1 MLRAICRPAG
11 SRDLNLWADVESDT
25 TGYGHAM
32 AMLRDLQRDVRLHL
46 WDYAVGGAMV
56 VVAIVALTTRIDVQD
71 ADAFRFRSDTWW
83 SWALT
88 IGVCATLIG
97 RRRWPLRTFVL
108 AIALVL
114 PLVLDRHRDSIAFFA
129 IVIAFFSV
137 ATYSPHR
144 LVWRAIATIAALYA
158 VLILTGTMIL
168 RAASLVGPIFLAT
181 GFALGV
187 MLRRDRTRQEHEV
200 GAAIARGLA
209 ALETA
214 DLQAANERLRMA
226 QELHDVVA
234 HSLSVIA
241 VQAGIGVHLID
252 RQPVEAGRALD
263 AIRSVSHT
271 TSEELTRL
279 VGILRDGT
287 ATDDAYTPSIHD
299 LKTLIDQTRNTGL
312 PITFTVNGNLSNV
325 PPGVSLAA
333 YRIVQE
339 ALTNVVRHAGRAE
352 VTVTANPTDEGIN
365 LCVDDNG
372 HGITAGFDAENS
384 NGGHGLIGMA
394 ERAHLYGGTVRSGPR
409 PGGGFRVQATLPY
422 FANPIANA
430 VPNTITNMEI
440 ANPNSLS
447 TEAKTSKPNHPLP
460 SWMWDVLLAAFL
472 AIITVLQIVADKPK
486 IGGPQFTP
494 TTLWAWSLRIGC
506 CAMLALRRRHP
517 TAMYASI
524 WVLGLALAIGDYQ
537 VGVITFVLF
546 IGMYSVG
553 NYATTR
559 RLIEALFGS
568 FIGVAILA
576 WSKPPDLTTAG
587 AVWIG
592 FLFAALAIA
601 GYAVR
606 TDRDRRTTDLTER
619 EDAAHAQTRRARLV
633 ITTERL
639 RIADEL
645 NSVISRSI
653 QTIAHEAGTGS
664 QMIETDP
671 LAARRALEVISS
683 ISRDALNELRRLL
696 KRIRTHS
703 EPPVY
708 SPIAS
713 SPGGSTSV
721 TNAEETP

>member
-1 MLRAICRPAG
+1 MGMLR
-11 SRDLNLWADVESDT
+11 
-25 TGYGHAM
+25 H
-32 AMLRDLQRDVRLHL
+32 LQRDVRLHL

-97 RRRWPLRTFVL
+97 RRRWPLRTFSL
-108 AIALVL
+108 ALTLVL
-114 PLVLDRHRDSIAFFA
+114 PLVLDRHRDSVAFFA

-137 ATYSPHR
+137 ATYSPRR
-144 LVWRAIATIAALYA
+144 LVWRAIAMIAALYA
-158 VLILTGTMIL
+158 VLMVTGTMIL

-181 GFALGV
+181 AFALGL
-187 MLRRDRTRQEHEV
+187 MLRRSRTRQEHEV

-209 ALETA
+209 AVETA

-252 RQPVEAGRALD
+252 RQPVEAGKALD

-372 HGITAGFDAENS
+372 HGIAAGFDSETS
-384 NGGHGLIGMA
+384 KGGHGLIGMA
-394 ERAHLYGGTVRSGPR
+394 ERAHMYGGTVRTGPR

-422 FANPIANA
+422 FANPIANPIA
-430 VPNTITNMEI
+430 NGVPNTITNTI
-440 ANPNSLS
+440 TKNLS
-447 TEAKTSKPNHPLP
+447 TETQPAKPNHSLP
-460 SWMWDVLLAAFL
+460 SWMWDVLLAALL
-472 AIITVLQIVADKPK
+472 AIITVLQIATEKPE

-517 TAMYASI
+517 TAMYAFV

-559 RLIEALFGS
+559 RLIEALVGS
-568 FIGVAILA
+568 FIGVTILA

-587 AVWIG
+587 AVWVG

-606 TDRDRRTTDLTER
+606 NDRERRTTDLTER
-619 EDAAHAQTRRARLV
+619 EDAADAQTRRARLA

-645 NSVISRSI
+645 NTIITRSI

-664 QMIETDP
+664 QMIETNP
-671 LAARRALEVISS
+671 LAARKALEVISS

-696 KRIRTHS
+696 KRIRTQN
-703 EPPVY
+703 EPAVY
-708 SPIAS
+708 APITSTPGS
-713 SPGGSTSV
+713 STRGTTG
-721 TNAEETP
+721 EETR